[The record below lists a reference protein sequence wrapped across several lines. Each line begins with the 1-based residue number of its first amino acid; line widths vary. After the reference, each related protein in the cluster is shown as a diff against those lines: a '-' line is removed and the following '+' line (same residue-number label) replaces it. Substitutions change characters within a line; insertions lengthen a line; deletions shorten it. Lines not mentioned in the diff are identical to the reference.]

1 MSMRTY
7 GIVEKGLIIS
17 PYNVIDLF
25 KTFDESK
32 CNDEVTDEYKELIRD
47 SIADD
52 RVSDFELFQE
62 FMQDILYLDMFG
74 DFSGQYNSLYKNI
87 SPKGNILRNDED
99 FFEEDTLFIY
109 YLEKDL
115 LFDKYENLEEI
126 YDEIRNHFKVYGFML
141 DDEFLKKN
149 VGEIEG
155 TIYG

>member
-1 MSMRTY
+1 M
-7 GIVEKGLIIS
+7 
-17 PYNVIDLF
+17 
-25 KTFDESK
+25 
-32 CNDEVTDEYKELIRD
+32 
-47 SIADD
+47 
-52 RVSDFELFQE
+52 
-62 FMQDILYLDMFG
+62 
-74 DFSGQYNSLYKNI
+74 
-87 SPKGNILRNDED
+87 RNDED
-99 FFEEDTLFIY
+99 FFEEDTLFIC